1 MSIITFSNR
10 DKREVGQ
17 TLSVAAIATCMA
29 IEHNYKILLISTDF
43 DDKSLENCFFKTS
56 KVTNT
61 INSIFQKRG
70 GNLDVASGVEGLIRL
85 FASNRVQIDMLD
97 SYTRP
102 ILKDRLD
109 ILPSPKTKDIKEY
122 SRLSTYFSQIAEVA
136 GRVYDVV
143 LIDLSKFI
151 PTENMKKVYDLSS
164 LVVMGIAQ
172 NQDSINDF
180 MTLKASN
187 EFYSK
192 NSVMI
197 NIGKYNEYSRFTAKN
212 IGRELKESITPFV
225 VPYNIHFSDNCSDT
239 TLVDYI
245 LKVQKLTFK
254 DGDDRK
260 FYQALKDTTER
271 IDYERTSF
279 EYGLK

>member
-85 FASNRVQIDMLD
+85 FASNRVQLDMLD

-151 PTENMKKVYDLSS
+151 PAENMKKVYDLSS

-180 MTLKASN
+180 MKFIVPFPRLS
-187 EFYSK
+187 SK
-192 NSVMI
+192 NFNRLIPSFSIYRTNNDSRSNFLV
-197 NIGKYNEYSRFTAKN
+197 NEN
-212 IGRELKESITPFV
+212 
-225 VPYNIHFSDNCSDT
+225 
-239 TLVDYI
+239 
-245 LKVQKLTFK
+245 
-254 DGDDRK
+254 K
-260 FYQALKDTTER
+260 F
-271 IDYERTSF
+271 
-279 EYGLK
+279 

>member
-1 MSIITFSNR
+1 MSIITFSNK

-43 DDKSLENCFFKTS
+43 NDKSLENCFFKTS

-61 INSIFQKRG
+61 INSIFQKG
-70 GNLDVASGVEGLIRL
+70 NGNLDVANGVEGLIRL
-85 FASNRVQIDMLD
+85 FASNRAQADMIN
-97 SYTRP
+97 SYARP

-109 ILPSPKTKDIKEY
+109 VLSSPKTKDIKEFEN
-122 SRLSTYFSQIAEVA
+122 LSTYFSQIAEIA
-136 GRVYDVV
+136 ARVYDVV
-143 LIDLSKFI
+143 MIDLSKYI
-151 PTENMKKVYDLSS
+151 PFENAKKVYNLSS

-172 NQDSINDF
+172 NEESISDF
-180 MTLKASN
+180 NMLKASD

-192 NSVMI
+192 NNVMI
-197 NIGKYNEYSRFTAKN
+197 NIGKYNEFSRYTAKN
-212 IGRELKESITPFV
+212 IGRELRESITPFI
-225 VPYNIHFSDNCSDT
+225 VPYNIHFSDSCSTT

-245 LKVQKLTFK
+245 LKIQKLTFK
-254 DGDDRK
+254 DGEDGK
-260 FYQALKDTTER
+260 FYQGLKNTTER

>member
-85 FASNRVQIDMLD
+85 FASNRVQLDMLD

-122 SRLSTYFSQIAEVA
+122 SRLSTYFSQIA
-136 GRVYDVV
+136 
-143 LIDLSKFI
+143 
-151 PTENMKKVYDLSS
+151 
-164 LVVMGIAQ
+164 
-172 NQDSINDF
+172 
-180 MTLKASN
+180 
-187 EFYSK
+187 
-192 NSVMI
+192 
-197 NIGKYNEYSRFTAKN
+197 
-212 IGRELKESITPFV
+212 
-225 VPYNIHFSDNCSDT
+225 
-239 TLVDYI
+239 
-245 LKVQKLTFK
+245 
-254 DGDDRK
+254 
-260 FYQALKDTTER
+260 
-271 IDYERTSF
+271 
-279 EYGLK
+279 

>member
-1 MSIITFSNR
+1 MSIITFSNK

-43 DDKSLENCFFKTS
+43 NDKSLENCFFKTS

-61 INSIFQKRG
+61 INSIFQKG
-70 GNLDVASGVEGLIRL
+70 NGNLDVANGVEGLIRL
-85 FASNRVQIDMLD
+85 FASNRAQADMIN
-97 SYTRP
+97 SYARP

-109 ILPSPKTKDIKEY
+109 VLSSPKTKDIKEFEN
-122 SRLSTYFSQIAEVA
+122 LSTYFSQIAEIA
-136 GRVYDVV
+136 ARVYDVV
-143 LIDLSKFI
+143 MIDLSKYI
-151 PTENMKKVYDLSS
+151 PLENAKKVYNLSS

-172 NQDSINDF
+172 NEESISDF
-180 MTLKASN
+180 NMLKASD

-192 NSVMI
+192 NNVMI
-197 NIGKYNEYSRFTAKN
+197 NIGKYNEFSRYTAKN
-212 IGRELKESITPFV
+212 IGRELRESITPFI
-225 VPYNIHFSDNCSDT
+225 VPYNIHFSDSCSTT

-245 LKVQKLTFK
+245 LKIQKLTFK
-254 DGDDRK
+254 DGEDGK
-260 FYQALKDTTER
+260 FYQGLKDTTER